1 MIIGHTNPR
10 TAYADGTDGYQV
22 FDRIA
27 VKLVLEDDDNLLTPA
42 DKAELNLFIKNISSK
57 KIKAVRT
64 HFEVEKELKDN
75 GVLKILTKPDTWWT
89 NEEIAPGEVRQFAK
103 SAKIEIACERNR
115 WIYKHL
121 IEGTPGMRTDEQK
134 PIPELGIKDMF
145 RLKLHVSYAHREFEE
160 GYNNLISVT
169 EKDTGKVVRLAY
181 PDLSTLVGQP
191 AGSRSELEYYRK
203 GDPKWTFPGHALI
216 RAVALRAA
224 RYGGHEDGV
233 LDKLAT
239 PHPEKQLVSPEDP
252 LNWEGMT
259 NADDKK
265 NFLFPEK
272 DPDKIVKNT
281 VDFVHQELMPKGCPK
296 TPISTKGLAT
306 RIWQGWWGPKVDFFI
321 CQEHSFLLGSLLRA
335 LGLCAREINVIT
347 YHAPIKRV
355 PLWFSCVEQDAA
367 SEIFYDNKWHFFGL
381 FTLEENEKPF
391 TSHVKHY
398 GEYLNAYE
406 MWAGVERFEG
416 NIPRFRLKASASS
429 IDMYKS
435 MAWKYM
441 GWGTRLGFE
450 ETEHPPYGEST
461 FGTVSNPYLI
471 YWWNSPVISMIEMAG
486 GKRIGASAAVDPTE
500 FRKFLYNSAKKP
512 ANMVAEIPGAYYFP
526 EDFKFYPDASD
537 AASAT
542 LTKQTIFVPAGSA
555 SDRSG
560 HTIRMV
566 GTGNGHFSIECAY
579 FSKEGDFEII
589 GKYQGE
595 ISEGERFEISGSD
608 LRMPS
613 AAVPA
618 GMTGPG
624 DSGQDKLRGQPT
636 DKAPPGIKKP
646 VESDG
651 YDTVL
656 DF

>member
-1 MIIGHTNPR
+1 MIFGF
-10 TAYADGTDGYQV
+10 TASPTAHASDTDGYQV

-27 VKLVLEDDDNLLTPA
+27 VKLVLKDDDNQLTPA

-64 HFEVEKELKDN
+64 HFEVAKELKDA
-75 GVLKILTKPDTWWT
+75 GVIKIVTKPDLWWT
-89 NEEIAPGEVRQFAK
+89 NKDIAPGEVCQLTRE
-103 SAKIEIACERNR
+103 AKIEIACERNR
-115 WIYKHL
+115 WVYKHL
-121 IEGTPGMRTDEQK
+121 IEGTPGMRTNVKK
-134 PIPELGIKDMF
+134 PFPELGIKDMF

-169 EKDTGKVVRLAY
+169 EKDTGKVVLLAY
-181 PDLSTLVGQP
+181 PDLSKLVGQP
-191 AGSRSELEYYRK
+191 SGSRSELEYYK
-203 GDPKWTFPGHALI
+203 TGDPQWTSPGHALI

-224 RYGGHEDGV
+224 RYGGNEDGV

-239 PHPEKQLVSPEDP
+239 PHPEKQLVSPADP

-272 DPDKIVKNT
+272 DPDKIVKYV

-296 TPISTKGLAT
+296 TPITAQGLAT
-306 RIWQGWWGPKVDFFI
+306 RIWQGWWGPKADFFI

-335 LGLCAREINVIT
+335 LGICAREINVIT
-347 YHAPIKRV
+347 YLAPIKRV

-367 SEIFYDNKWHFFGL
+367 SEVFYNNKWNFFGL
-381 FTLEENEKPF
+381 FTLEENERPF

-406 MWAGVERFEG
+406 MWAGVERLEG
-416 NIPRFRLKASASS
+416 NIPRFRLKAGASS

-435 MAWKYM
+435 RAWKYM

-450 ETEHPPYGEST
+450 ETEVPPYGEAT
-461 FGTVSNPYLI
+461 FGTGSNPYLI
-471 YWWNSPVISMIEMAG
+471 YWWNSPLVSMIKMAD
-486 GKRIGASAAVDPTE
+486 GKRIGASAPVDPAE
-500 FRKFLYNSAKKP
+500 FRSFLYNPAKKP
-512 ANMVAEIPGAYYFP
+512 ANMVAEISGAYYFP

-542 LTKQTIFVPAGSA
+542 LTKQTIFVPVGSA

-560 HTIRMV
+560 HKIRMV
-566 GTGNGHFSIECAY
+566 GTGNGHYSINCAY
-579 FSKEGDFEII
+579 LSKAGDFEIV
-589 GKYQGE
+589 GEYHGE
-595 ISEGERFEISGSD
+595 IREGERIEISGSD
-608 LRMPS
+608 LRVPP

-618 GMTGPG
+618 GITGPG
-624 DSGQDKLRGQPT
+624 DLGQDKLQGQST
-636 DKAPPGIKKP
+636 DTKPQKIIKP
-646 VESDG
+646 NESDG